1 MNLRQLE
8 AFRAVM
14 LSGSVT
20 QAAQSMHLSQPA
32 VSKLLADLE
41 HQLGF
46 RLFIRSRGSSL
57 TITPEADAFFYE
69 VERSFSGI
77 AALKRVAEDIRNM
90 ATGTLRIAALP
101 ALAVSF
107 LPKVIAQFRQEHPG
121 VTLQLQT
128 RSSSTVRQ
136 WMANQQFDIGLA
148 TPARELPGIR
158 MERFLRCAGACVL
171 PPGHRLAEKDVIV
184 PTDLEGDAFISLALE
199 DGARHRIDRIFDDAG
214 VGRDMVIETQYAM
227 TICALVMQGL
237 GCSILN
243 PVTAADFAERGLIVR
258 RFAPEVFFE
267 YMIFTPQL
275 RPVSQVA
282 VAFIEML
289 ERHRDQMF
297 EAGQHS
303 A

>member
-20 QAAQSMHLSQPA
+20 QAAQALHLSQPA

-46 RLFIRSRGSSL
+46 RLFVRSRGSSL
-57 TITPEADAFFYE
+57 TITPEADAFYYE

-107 LPKVIAQFRQEHPG
+107 LPKVIADFRGKHPG
-121 VTLQLQT
+121 VTVQLQT

-171 PPGHRLAEKDVIV
+171 PSGHRLAGKDVIV
-184 PTDLEGDAFISLALE
+184 PADLAGEAFISLALE
-199 DGARHRIDRIFDDAG
+199 DGARHRIDRIFEDASID
-214 VGRDMVIETQYAM
+214 REMVIETQYAM

-243 PVTAADFAERGLIVR
+243 PVTAADYAERGLIVR
-258 RFAPEVFFE
+258 RFVPEVFFE

-282 VAFIEML
+282 MAFIEML
-289 ERHRDQMF
+289 QWHRDQMF
-297 EAGQHS
+297 ADG
-303 A
+303 

>member
-1 MNLRQLE
+1 MNLRHLE

-20 QAAQSMHLSQPA
+20 QAAQSLNLSQPA
-32 VSKLLADLE
+32 VSKMLAELE

-46 RLFIRSRGSSL
+46 QLFLRSRGSAL
-57 TITPEADAFFYE
+57 TVTPEADAFFYE

-107 LPKVIAQFRQEHPG
+107 LPRVIAAFRETHPG
-121 VTLQLQT
+121 VTVQLQT

-158 MERFLRCAGACVL
+158 MERFLRCPGACVL
-171 PPGHRLAEKDVIV
+171 PAGHWLAAKDVIR
-184 PTDLEGDAFISLALE
+184 PADLEGEPFISLALE
-199 DGARHRIDRIFDDAG
+199 DGVRHRIDRIFEDAG
-214 VGRDMVIETQYAM
+214 VHREMVIETQYAM
-227 TICALVMQGL
+227 TICALVMQGV

-243 PVTAADFAERGLIVR
+243 PVTAADYAERGLTVR
-258 RFAPEVFFE
+258 DFAPEVHFE
-267 YMIFTPQL
+267 YMLFTPKL
-275 RPVSQVA
+275 RPMSQVA
-282 VAFIEML
+282 AAFIAVL
-289 ERHRDQMF
+289 ESHRDAMF
-297 EAGQHS
+297 GSDAS
-303 A
+303 

>member
-14 LSGSVT
+14 LTGSVT
-20 QAAQSMHLSQPA
+20 QAAQSLNLSQPA
-32 VSKLLADLE
+32 VSKMLSDLE
-41 HQLGF
+41 HRLGF
-46 RLFIRSRGSSL
+46 RLFVRSRGSAL

-107 LPKVIAQFRQEHPG
+107 LPKVIAAFRKEHPG
-121 VTLQLQT
+121 VTIQLQT

-171 PPGHRLAEKDVIV
+171 PAGHRLATKDQIV
-184 PTDLEGDAFISLALE
+184 PADLAGEPFISLALE
-199 DGARHRIDRIFDDAG
+199 DGARHRIDRIFEDAG
-214 VGRDMVIETQYAM
+214 VEREMVVETQYAM

-243 PVTAADFAERGLIVR
+243 PVTAADYAERGLTVR
-258 RFAPEVFFE
+258 SFAPEVFFE
-267 YMIFTPQL
+267 YMIFTPKL

-282 VAFIEML
+282 LAFIAML
-289 ERHRDQMF
+289 EQHRDESF
-297 EAGQHS
+297 GVNVP
-303 A
+303 

>member
-1 MNLRQLE
+1 MNLRHLE

-20 QAAQSMHLSQPA
+20 QAAQSLNLSQPA
-32 VSKLLADLE
+32 VSKMLAELE

-46 RLFIRSRGSSL
+46 QLFLRSRGSAL
-57 TITPEADAFFYE
+57 TVTPEADAFFYE

-107 LPKVIAQFRQEHPG
+107 LPRVIAAFRETHPG
-121 VTLQLQT
+121 VTVQLQT

-148 TPARELPGIR
+148 TPARP
-158 MERFLRCAGACVL
+158 RCACSS
-171 PPGHRLAEKDVIV
+171 
-184 PTDLEGDAFISLALE
+184 PT
-199 DGARHRIDRIFDDAG
+199 
-214 VGRDMVIETQYAM
+214 
-227 TICALVMQGL
+227 
-237 GCSILN
+237 N
-243 PVTAADFAERGLIVR
+243 PSPWSSWA
-258 RFAPEVFFE
+258 
-267 YMIFTPQL
+267 
-275 RPVSQVA
+275 
-282 VAFIEML
+282 
-289 ERHRDQMF
+289 
-297 EAGQHS
+297 S

>member
-20 QAAQSMHLSQPA
+20 QAAQSLNLSQPA
-32 VSKLLADLE
+32 VSKMLSDLE

-46 RLFIRSRGSSL
+46 RLFLRSRGSAL

-107 LPKVIAQFRQEHPG
+107 LPQVIGAFRAKHPG
-121 VTLQLQT
+121 VTIQLQT

-158 MERFLRCAGACVL
+158 MERFLRCAGACVM
-171 PPGHRLAEKDVIV
+171 PPDHRLAAKEVV
-184 PTDLEGDAFISLALE
+184 RPRDLEGEAFISLALE
-199 DGARHRIDRIFDDAG
+199 DGARHRIDRIFEDAG
-214 VGRDMVIETQYAM
+214 VNRNMVIETQYAM
-227 TICALVMQGL
+227 TICALVMQGV

-243 PVTAADFAERGLIVR
+243 PVTAADFAGRGLVVR
-258 RFAPEVFFE
+258 PFVPEVFFE
-267 YMIFTPQL
+267 YMIFTPRL

-282 VAFIEML
+282 VAFVAML
-289 ERHRDQMF
+289 EDHRERLF
-297 EAGQHS
+297 GS
-303 A
+303 AAS